1 MLSDS
6 RATILGPQPGW
17 GEADLG
23 GPAFK
28 CLPLGRRGAEPAF
41 LASAAVH
48 LLVVLALPALL
59 RSLPPDPDEAFRA
72 RLRPASTAALILR
85 MPDRLYLPLR
95 SLSLPGGRASAR
107 SGEGSGPARIGGKP
121 SGAGGFPAQ
130 LSGRAQ
136 GATILIQPGKSVA
149 VDIRTLRLPS
159 LLYQARAQVPPPPS
173 PLDPGARE
181 RPAALPGIEAAQP
194 SGAPNPKPPPVSS
207 RAAALEPIA
216 VAPLSPVNPPPPL
229 PRNAAPEPQPASGAD
244 VSVLAIASSAPRARQ
259 VVEIPPVNQLGA
271 AGGAQPSG
279 SPRESA
285 ALAARSTAPLR
296 RAGHNGMN
304 EGGAARQGDRAV
316 RETPAN
322 SAGQSGN
329 GSPGSLTL
337 AAAPELARM
346 LRTTL
351 GMVKVLETPSGARQL
366 QYPSGGAFD
375 VVIVESSPGDTVPE
389 ADRLLTGR
397 PVHTV
402 FLPLG
407 TGQEWVLQ
415 FCLPGTGPASGNSG
429 MVVTL
434 GREPKVESPFILRAF
449 LPPPKAVQSTR
460 PALFHGALGPNGRLV
475 RLRPVTDTRYQ
486 PLDELLSY
494 LERWQF
500 RPAKVDGAPA
510 EVEILL
516 FVPSIA
522 RP

>member
-1 MLSDS
+1 LSDS

-17 GEADLG
+17 GEVDLR

-48 LLVVLALPALL
+48 LLLVLALPALL

-72 RLRPASTAALILR
+72 RLRPAGTTALILR
-85 MPDRLYLPLR
+85 MPDRLYLPLW
-95 SLSLPGGRASAR
+95 SLSLPGGRAGTR
-107 SGEGSGPARIGGKP
+107 SGGGSGPARVGGKP
-121 SGAGGFPAQ
+121 SGTGGSPVQ
-130 LSGRAQ
+130 LSGRAR
-136 GATILIQPGKSVA
+136 GATVLIQPGKPVA
-149 VDIRTLRLPS
+149 EDIRTLRLPS
-159 LLYQARAQVPPPPS
+159 LLYQARSQVPPPPS

-181 RPAALPGIEAAQP
+181 RSAALPGIEVAQP
-194 SGAPNPKPPPVSS
+194 SGVLPPQPPVSS
-207 RAAALEPIA
+207 RAAALEPIT

-229 PRNAAPEPQPASGAD
+229 PRNAASEPQPASGAD
-244 VSVLAIASSAPRARQ
+244 VSVLSIASSAPRARQ

-271 AGGAQPSG
+271 SGGAQPSG
-279 SPRESA
+279 SAQESA
-285 ALAARSTAPLR
+285 VRAARSTAPPPR
-296 RAGHNGMN
+296 GGHNGMN
-304 EGGAARQGDRAV
+304 EGSAARQGTPVA
-316 RETPAN
+316 RETPSN
-322 SAGQSGN
+322 SGGPSGN

-337 AAAPELARM
+337 AAAPELTRL

-389 ADRLLTGR
+389 ADRLLAGR

-415 FCLPGTGPASGNSG
+415 FCLPGTGSASGNSG

-486 PLDELLSY
+486 PLDELLPY

-510 EVEILL
+510 EVEVLL